1 VRLAAGG
8 SSLTGLRASMP
19 FDIENSQA
27 LWRELPNLVMGTEA
41 DLILAATYKALQPPE
56 VPPFE

>member
-1 VRLAAGG
+1 
-8 SSLTGLRASMP
+8 MP

-56 VPPFE
+56 VPPFEESLDGIASTTRRWRY